1 MTARA
6 CRAACPAGRRWRR
19 PTLLSKRNTSANT
32 PTNAR
37 AALACGARACA
48 RKPAAKMR
56 QLRSRLWERPFI
68 TRRALTAEGCI
79 IWKDAPS
86 SGRAQPASNVT
97 RCDRPEPSH
106 VVADHSRRAQQTA
119 TRTQSLNATACILQS
134 RSEGRSE
141 ARVRCGPGCTS
152 CACHNAT
159 LSLLPRVLPF
169 AGARPEWDN
178 YLAGVY
184 GALPP
189 FPFRLDSL
197 KWFYRCDCRLLDR
210 NCRVS
215 NAACNVPATIAEWQE
230 RTRVNQIELQKA
242 WPKLGVAARGAID
255 WRHERWRDSCRA
267 GARVPLPD
275 VLPKVWLGSLPSV
288 RDGAV
293 ATREAFVG
301 FKTNK
306 WANPEFWLAP
316 WGFWAGPFR
325 DAPPCLAS
333 HSWVEVMR
341 VLQPAETDYRS
352 TFYCACACFEHAA
365 VSIGS
370 HLALVGKQTTL
381 PGRESTST
389 SAGRC
394 AAGMRSTTTRSSSTQ
409 CTQELRAGSAVAT
422 PRLIATF
429 WQPGHLGTR
438 LTEPGHGHHGS
449 GKWPAARSCVGR
461 SILSSGN
468 LTRATCSRSRRL
480 GTTARRRPQRRRRPA
495 ASGCAPVGAQSVLA
509 TATRASSC

>member
-1 MTARA
+1 MTAR
-6 CRAACPAGRRWRR
+6 RRWRR
-19 PTLLSKRNTSANT
+19 PTL
-32 PTNAR
+32 PTCIQTAR
-37 AALACGARACA
+37 TRPPTLPRTLAPRWRRTRVA

-56 QLRSRLWERPFI
+56 QSRSRLWERPFI

-409 CTQELRAGSAVAT
+409 CTQELCTGSAVAT

-429 WQPGHLGTR
+429 WQLGHLGTR
-438 LTEPGHGHHGS
+438 PTEPGHGHHGS
-449 GKWPAARSCVGR
+449 GKWQAARSCVGR

-509 TATRASSC
+509 TATRATSC

>member
-1 MTARA
+1 MYPNPATCPPTLPRYARGA
-6 CRAACPAGRRWRR
+6 PRWRR
-19 PTLLSKRNTSANT
+19 TRT
-32 PTNAR
+32 
-37 AALACGARACA
+37 CA

-56 QLRSRLWERPFI
+56 QSRSRLWETPFI
-68 TRRALTAEGCI
+68 TSRALTAEGCI

-134 RSEGRSE
+134 RSE

-267 GARVPLPD
+267 GARAPLPD

-333 HSWVEVMR
+333 HSWVEVIR

-381 PGRESTST
+381 LGRESTST

-422 PRLIATF
+422 SRLIATF

-438 LTEPGHGHHGS
+438 PSEPGHGHHGS

-509 TATRASSC
+509 TATRATSC

>member
-1 MTARA
+1 M
-6 CRAACPAGRRWRR
+6 
-19 PTLLSKRNTSANT
+19 
-32 PTNAR
+32 
-37 AALACGARACA
+37 
-48 RKPAAKMR
+48 
-56 QLRSRLWERPFI
+56 
-68 TRRALTAEGCI
+68 
-79 IWKDAPS
+79 
-86 SGRAQPASNVT
+86 
-97 RCDRPEPSH
+97 
-106 VVADHSRRAQQTA
+106 
-119 TRTQSLNATACILQS
+119 
-134 RSEGRSE
+134 
-141 ARVRCGPGCTS
+141 
-152 CACHNAT
+152 
-159 LSLLPRVLPF
+159 LPRVLPF
-169 AGARPEWDN
+169 AGAWPEWDN

-242 WPKLGVAARGAID
+242 WPKVGVAARGAID

-267 GARVPLPD
+267 GARAPLPD

-333 HSWVEVMR
+333 HSWVEVIR

-438 LTEPGHGHHGS
+438 LTEPGQGHHGS

>member
-1 MTARA
+1 MYPNPATCPPTLPRYARGA
-6 CRAACPAGRRWRR
+6 PRWRR
-19 PTLLSKRNTSANT
+19 TRT
-32 PTNAR
+32 
-37 AALACGARACA
+37 CA

-56 QLRSRLWERPFI
+56 QSRSRLWETPFI
-68 TRRALTAEGCI
+68 TSRALTAEGCI
-79 IWKDAPS
+79 IWNDAPS

-134 RSEGRSE
+134 RSE

-267 GARVPLPD
+267 GARAPLPD

-333 HSWVEVMR
+333 HSWVEVIR

-381 PGRESTST
+381 LGRESTST

-422 PRLIATF
+422 SRLIATF

-438 LTEPGHGHHGS
+438 PSEPGHGHHGS

>member
-1 MTARA
+1 MYPNPATCPPTLPRYARGA
-6 CRAACPAGRRWRR
+6 PRWRR
-19 PTLLSKRNTSANT
+19 TRT
-32 PTNAR
+32 
-37 AALACGARACA
+37 CA

-56 QLRSRLWERPFI
+56 QSRSRLWETPFI
-68 TRRALTAEGCI
+68 TSRALTAEGCI
-79 IWKDAPS
+79 IWNDAPS

-134 RSEGRSE
+134 RSE

-242 WPKLGVAARGAID
+242 WPKVGVAARGAID

-267 GARVPLPD
+267 GARAPLPD

-333 HSWVEVMR
+333 HSWVEVIR

-381 PGRESTST
+381 LGRESTST

-422 PRLIATF
+422 SRLIATF

-438 LTEPGHGHHGS
+438 PSEPGHGHHGS

>member
-1 MTARA
+1 MYPNPATCPPTLPRYARGA
-6 CRAACPAGRRWRR
+6 PRWRR
-19 PTLLSKRNTSANT
+19 TRT
-32 PTNAR
+32 
-37 AALACGARACA
+37 CA

-56 QLRSRLWERPFI
+56 QSRSRLWETPFI
-68 TRRALTAEGCI
+68 TSRALTAEGCI
-79 IWKDAPS
+79 IWNDAPS

-134 RSEGRSE
+134 RSE

-267 GARVPLPD
+267 GARAPLPD

-333 HSWVEVMR
+333 HSWVEVIR

-381 PGRESTST
+381 LGRESTST

-422 PRLIATF
+422 SRLIATF

-438 LTEPGHGHHGS
+438 PTEPGHGHHGS

>member
-1 MTARA
+1 MYPNPATCPPTLPRYARGA
-6 CRAACPAGRRWRR
+6 PRWRR
-19 PTLLSKRNTSANT
+19 TRT
-32 PTNAR
+32 
-37 AALACGARACA
+37 CA

-56 QLRSRLWERPFI
+56 QSRSRLWETPFI
-68 TRRALTAEGCI
+68 TSRALTAEGCI
-79 IWKDAPS
+79 IWNDAPS

-134 RSEGRSE
+134 RSE

-242 WPKLGVAARGAID
+242 WPKVGVAARGAID

-267 GARVPLPD
+267 GARAPLPD

-333 HSWVEVMR
+333 HSWVEVIR

-381 PGRESTST
+381 LGRESTST

-422 PRLIATF
+422 SRLIATF

-438 LTEPGHGHHGS
+438 LTEPGQGHHGS